1 MAVPVTNFGLVTVST
16 TYGSGD
22 TTIVLTTGHGSRLP
36 ATTGGYRY
44 PLTWWDST
52 NYPHPADDP
61 NVEIVIVTNR
71 SSDTLTVTRAQEST
85 SASTKNTGGGAVYR
99 MSLGITKSLWEG
111 ARPVKNTHQ
120 GLILQTDR
128 DYSDNVKMVELT
140 AADYLV
146 MDDGMIS
153 DNSGGGWSGKTA
165 DITVSGAGGL
175 DTGAEE
181 ASAWYE
187 IYAIETEA
195 GTKNLLLHKS
205 RSHTLDA
212 NYIINDD
219 SYQDIRS
226 ASTNQ
231 FVAQGFQAV
240 NSGRVVFADARL
252 IKVGS
257 PTGTL
262 YCTIYSNNSGLPGS
276 ALIVSHA
283 LDVSRLSTAAD
294 TWVRFTFPDSAPTLS
309 AGTTYHLMVGSNC
322 AVSGTNYIKWRMD
335 GSAGAFSGGSKST
348 WNGTLWTADADDD
361 MMFSI
366 GVEVSQSAVT
376 MPSGYTKKCFLGWV
390 YNDSGSNFIKF
401 MQIGRSTR
409 SSSITAYGSLEVLSG
424 NVDILIP
431 NIPPIEMCT
440 VMMACAGTGSSA
452 AVLAA
457 GDTRSL
463 DISSSGTTTGAQAII
478 ESSGTS
484 TRPGAVTSVFLQRGF
499 CFAQGTLGGTVYACG
514 FSW

>member
-1 MAVPVTNFGLVTVST
+1 MSVPVTNFGLVTVST

-22 TTIVLTTGHGSRLP
+22 TTIALTTGHGARLP

-44 PLTWWDST
+44 PMTWWDST

-61 NVEIVIVTNR
+61 NVEIVTVTAR
-71 SSDTLTVTRAQEST
+71 SGDTLTVGRAQEGT
-85 SASTKNTGGGAVYR
+85 SASTKNTGSGAVYR
-99 MSLGITKSLWEG
+99 MSLGITKGLWEA
-111 ARPVKNTHQ
+111 ARPSKNTHQ
-120 GLILQTDR
+120 GLVLQTDR

-153 DNSGGGWSGKTA
+153 DNSAGGWSGKTA

-181 ASAWYE
+181 ASTWYE

-212 NYIINDD
+212 NYVSNDD

-226 ASTNQ
+226 ATANQ
-231 FVAQGFQAV
+231 FVAQGFPAV
-240 NSGRVVFADARL
+240 NSGRVVFADAKL
-252 IKVGS
+252 AKAGS

-283 LDVSRLSTAAD
+283 LDVSRLSTAD

-309 AGTTYHLMVGSNC
+309 AGTTYHLMVGSSC

-335 GSAGAFSGGSKST
+335 GSAGTFVGGSKST
-348 WNGTLWTADADDD
+348 WNGSVWTADADDD
-361 MMFSI
+361 MMFAI
-366 GVEVSQSAVT
+366 GVEINQSSVT
-376 MPSGYTKKCFLGWV
+376 MPSSYTKKCFLGWV
-390 YNDSGSNFIKF
+390 YNDSGSNFIPF
-401 MQIGRSTR
+401 SQIGRSSR
-409 SSSITAYGSLEVLSG
+409 SSSIIAYGALEVLSG
-424 NVDILIP
+424 NVDTLIP

-440 VMMACAGTGSSA
+440 VFMGCAGTGSSA
-452 AVLAA
+452 AVMAV
-457 GDTRSL
+457 GDTRAL
-463 DISSSGTTTGAQAII
+463 DINSSGTTTGAQAIV

-484 TRPGAVTSVFLQRGF
+484 TRPGVLTPVFLQRGF
-499 CFAQGTLGGTVYACG
+499 CFAQGTSGGTVYVGG